1 MPYTFYRGDSPE
13 PKDLRGGFQAWVPLT
28 VVQARDLVRR
38 FSGMQALKVT
48 LPALK
53 KDLQETLNKGAKYT
67 MLDLVRMV
75 KLEKN
80 RTTIH
85 ISTDLTEDCGGYSSG
100 YIYEIVFADV
110 VYFDKSGRC
119 TEKPDSL
126 ECTSHFNTFLVA
138 DDKVLSDSNMIA
150 LSSKGN
156 EVSFLT
162 TIPYA
167 NIKRYK
173 RPKSTTWTA
182 MPA

>member
-1 MPYTFYRGDSPE
+1 MPYTFYRGDSRE
-13 PKDLRGGFQAWVPLT
+13 PKDLRDGFQAWVPLS
-28 VVQARDLVRR
+28 VVQARDLIRR
-38 FSGMQALKVT
+38 FSGMQALKVN

-53 KDLQETLNKGAKYT
+53 KDLQDTLNKGDKYT
-67 MLDLVRMV
+67 MIDLVRMI
-75 KLEKN
+75 KQEKN

-100 YIYEIVFADV
+100 YIYEIVFDDV
-110 VYFDKSGRC
+110 VCFDKGGRC
-119 TEKPDSL
+119 TEHPKSL
-126 ECTSHFNTFLVA
+126 ECNSHFNSLVVA
-138 DDKVLSDSNMIA
+138 DDKVLTESNMIA
-150 LSSKGN
+150 LSSKGD

-173 RPKSTTWTA
+173 TPKSTIWNA

>member
-1 MPYTFYRGDSPE
+1 
-13 PKDLRGGFQAWVPLT
+13 
-28 VVQARDLVRR
+28 
-38 FSGMQALKVT
+38 
-48 LPALK
+48 
-53 KDLQETLNKGAKYT
+53 

-85 ISTDLTEDCGGYSSG
+85 TSTDLTEDCGGYSSG

-173 RPKSTTWTA
+173 GRRARRGLTCRPDRRRGHSRATRDQASCCDLTEV
-182 MPA
+182 

>member
-1 MPYTFYRGDSPE
+1 MSYTFYRGDSRD
-13 PKDLRGGFQAWVPLT
+13 PKDLKDGFQAWVPLSP
-28 VVQARDLVRR
+28 VQARDLVRR
-38 FSGMQALKVT
+38 FSGMPALKLT
-48 LPALK
+48 LPAMK
-53 KDLQETLNKGAKYT
+53 KDLQETLNKGDKYN
-67 MLDLVRMV
+67 MLDLVRMI

-100 YIYEIVFADV
+100 FIYEIVFDDL
-110 VYFDKSGRC
+110 VYFDNRGRC
-119 TEKPDSL
+119 NEKPDSL
-126 ECTSHFNTFLVA
+126 ECTSHFNTFVVA

-162 TIPYA
+162 TIPYK

-173 RPKSTTWTA
+173 TPKATTWNA